1 VAAAATSCPAPAA
14 IALPDVEELSAGL
27 QYLAL
32 GQQLLQQQQLGGGG
46 TSA

>member
-1 VAAAATSCPAPAA
+1 
-14 IALPDVEELSAGL
+14 VEELSAGL